1 MSISLL
7 SGTPGSGK
15 SLHAVSDGLE
25 WLKLGR
31 NLITNFPLDWH
42 KRLKKIKGD
51 YQFWKNSDITPV
63 HLIDYAKE
71 HHKKSVKAQ
80 TLLIIDEASMMF
92 NARDFGR
99 KDRMEW
105 INFLANH
112 RHFNFEIILIAQND
126 KMLDKQIRGLIEYD
140 IKHRAFANYNFITLL
155 ISKLFGGLFMTVS
168 YWYPCR
174 AKNGVGMFRFSRSKA
189 KCYDTMAL
197 FVGEDSSSSVSSNKS
212 KSSKKSSKVVIVNE
226 QATSNNTQQSKDNV
240 TTVLDNSVS
249 YNLDTGVS
257 VISTS
262 TKS

>member
-1 MSISLL
+1 MSITLN

-15 SLHAVSDGLE
+15 SLHAVSEGLE

-42 KRLKKIKGD
+42 KKLKKIKGD
-51 YQFWKNSDITPV
+51 YQFWRNTDITPS
-63 HLIDYAKE
+63 HLIEYARE

-99 KDRMEW
+99 KDRIEW

-140 IKHRAFANYNFITLL
+140 IKHRALANYNFITLL

-189 KCYDTMAL
+189 RCYDTMAL
-197 FVGEDSSSSVSSNKS
+197 FFGEDSSEDSSS
-212 KSSKKSSKVVIVNE
+212 KSTKIKKSSKVVIVNE
-226 QATSNNTQQSKDNV
+226 QITSNDTQRAENET
-240 TTVLDNSVS
+240 TTVLDNNVS
-249 YNLDTGVS
+249 YDVNTGVS
-257 VISTS
+257 VISS
-262 TKS
+262 DSDS

>member
-42 KRLKKIKGD
+42 KKLKRIKGD
-51 YQFWKNSDITPV
+51 YQYWKNSDITPR
-63 HLIDYAKE
+63 HLFEYARE

-80 TLLIIDEASMMF
+80 TLLIIDEAAMMF
-92 NARDFGR
+92 NSRDFCR

-112 RHFNFEIILIAQND
+112 RHFNFDIILIAQND

-140 IKHRAFANYNFITLL
+140 IKHRSLSNFNFITLL
-155 ISKLFGGLFMTVS
+155 ISKLFGGLFFCVS
-168 YWYPCR
+168 YWYPVHLCNQ
-174 AKNGVGMFRFSRSKA
+174 KSIIRFNRSKA
-189 KCYDTMAL
+189 RCYDTMAL
-197 FVGEDSSSSVSSNKS
+197 FIDKPNAPVASSA
-212 KSSKKSSKVVIVNE
+212 KKSSKVVIIDG

>member
-1 MSISLL
+1 MSITLN

-15 SLHAVSDGLE
+15 SLHAVAEGLD

-42 KRLKKIKGD
+42 KKLRKIKGD
-51 YQFWKNSDITPV
+51 YQFWKNSEITPQ
-63 HLIDYAKE
+63 HLIEYAKE
-71 HHKKSVKAQ
+71 HHKPTVRAQ
-80 TLLIIDEASMMF
+80 TLLIIDEASIMF

-140 IKHRAFANYNFITLL
+140 IKHRALANYNFITLL
-155 ISKLFGGLFMTVS
+155 ISKLCGGLFMTVS

-174 AKNGVGMFRFSRSKA
+174 AKNGVGMFRFNRSKA
-189 KCYDTMAL
+189 RCYDTMAL
-197 FVGEDSSSSVSSNKS
+197 FIDKPTTTQATKS
-212 KSSKKSSKVVIVNE
+212 KSKVVIMENE
-226 QATSNNTQQSKDNV
+226 QIADNDTQRKQDDKTTLNLDNV
-240 TTVLDNSVS
+240 NYDVN
-249 YNLDTGVS
+249 TGVS
-257 VISTS
+257 TVASDR
-262 TKS
+262 KS

>member
-15 SLHAVSDGLE
+15 SLHAVSDGLD

-71 HHKKSVKAQ
+71 HHKKSEKAQ

-140 IKHRAFANYNFITLL
+140 IKHRSLSNFNFITLL
-155 ISKLFGGLFMTVS
+155 ISKLFGGLFFCVS
-168 YWYPCR
+168 YWYPIRQC
-174 AKNGVGMFRFSRSKA
+174 NGKSIIRLNKSKA
-189 KCYDTMAL
+189 RCYDTMAL
-197 FVGEDSSSSVSSNKS
+197 FIDKPNSETKTETH
-212 KSSKKSSKVVIVNE
+212 KSKVVKVVKQSDE
-226 QATSNNTQQSKDNV
+226 QTTSNDAQRRENET

-262 TKS
+262 TKG

>member
-15 SLHAVSDGLE
+15 SLHAVSDGLD

-63 HLIDYAKE
+63 HLIHYAKE
-71 HHKKSVKAQ
+71 HHKKSEKAQ

-140 IKHRAFANYNFITLL
+140 IKHRSLSNFNFITLL
-155 ISKLFGGLFMTVS
+155 ISKLFGGLFFCVS
-168 YWYPCR
+168 YWYPIRQC
-174 AKNGVGMFRFSRSKA
+174 NGKSIIRLNKSKA
-189 KCYDTMAL
+189 RCYDTMAL
-197 FVGEDSSSSVSSNKS
+197 FIDKPNSETKTETH
-212 KSSKKSSKVVIVNE
+212 KSKVVKVVKQSDE
-226 QATSNNTQQSKDNV
+226 QTTSNDAQRRENET

-262 TKS
+262 TKG

>member
-15 SLHAVSDGLE
+15 SLHAVSDGLD

-140 IKHRAFANYNFITLL
+140 IKHRSLSNFNFITLL
-155 ISKLFGGLFMTVS
+155 ISKLFGGLFFCVS
-168 YWYPCR
+168 YWYPIRQC
-174 AKNGVGMFRFSRSKA
+174 NGKSIIRLNKSKA
-189 KCYDTMAL
+189 RCYDTMAL
-197 FVGEDSSSSVSSNKS
+197 FIDKPNSETKTETH
-212 KSSKKSSKVVIVNE
+212 KSKVVKVVKQSDE
-226 QATSNNTQQSKDNV
+226 QTTSNDAQRRENET

-262 TKS
+262 AKG